1 MRRLT
6 SLVVTLIVAVLLASA
21 VAVALAFAGLVPV
34 AATAHHSG
42 LLEWYFEEALDH
54 AVDRGAE
61 AIRPPPLDDPALLR
75 AGVVHYQEMCVT
87 CHGAP
92 GVEPSEI
99 GKGLYPEPPLLERK
113 KRLRPAP
120 TYWLVKNGI
129 RDTGMPAFGS
139 THSERELWAVVAFTV
154 AIPHMSAEE
163 YARRAREAGLQGPL
177 AEGMEES
184 EGTSPNAA
192 GAAPAHTHSRPH
204 DAPPVPSHGPE

>member
-6 SLVVTLIVAVLLASA
+6 GLVVTLIVALLVASA

-34 AATAHHSG
+34 AATAHHSS

-61 AIRPPPLDDPALLR
+61 SIQPPPLDDPALLR
-75 AGVVHYQEMCVT
+75 AGIVHYQEMCLT

-92 GVEPSEI
+92 GIEPSEI
-99 GKGLYPEPPLLERK
+99 GKGLYPKPPLLERR
-113 KRLRPAP
+113 KRMRPAP

-129 RDTGMPAFGS
+129 RDTGMPAFGA

-154 AIPHMSAEE
+154 AMPHMAPEE

-177 AEGMEES
+177 GEGMEE
-184 EGTSPNAA
+184 AA
-192 GAAPAHTHSRPH
+192 GAAAPAPAGAPGHGHAQPP
-204 DAPPVPSHGPE
+204 DARPVPSHGPD